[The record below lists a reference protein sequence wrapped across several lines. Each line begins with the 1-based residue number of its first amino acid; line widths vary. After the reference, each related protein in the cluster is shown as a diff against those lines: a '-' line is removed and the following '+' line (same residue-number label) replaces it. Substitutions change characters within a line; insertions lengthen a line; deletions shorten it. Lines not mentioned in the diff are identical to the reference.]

1 MNVEMV
7 NIKFSENDYLWEERK
22 KKELEKQGTLLYL

>member
-1 MNVEMV
+1 MNIEMV

>member
-7 NIKFSENDYLWEERK
+7 NIKFSENDYFWEEIK